1 VEERGSSISEWKK
14 EGIIL
19 MFLSEPVLIIFGGSQ
34 AFMGSEN
41 GLINTYLGRGSKI

>member
-1 VEERGSSISEWKK
+1 MEKRGNYIDDCI
-14 EGIIL
+14 GAG
-19 MFLSEPVLIIFGGSQ
+19 VVIFGGSQ